1 MSSIFNIIAPKV
13 GSLKNADTASYL
25 KGNANTDNISSNST
39 SFVKFNSPISASNVI
54 SNLTGTASF
63 AYGLPPNAYLSNPFT
78 SSWAVQAQNVQTASY
93 AVQAQNVQTASYAMN
108 IAMKSLT
115 VNMTA
120 TGSYQTYGG
129 PFTTTI
135 THNLGFK
142 PSIIRWVLVATTSS
156 GALFSEGDEVDV
168 FVANGPAAEQHQG
181 GAIIYTNT
189 TTSRLYL
196 LASST
201 YGRGQLEGTII
212 LARNNAQLAVLSTQW
227 QAKCYYSAF

>member
-1 MSSIFNIIAPKV
+1 MSSIFNIIAPTV

-39 SFVKFNSPISASNVI
+39 YFVQFNSPISASNVI

-93 AVQAQNVQTASYAMN
+93 AMN

-120 TGSYQTYGG
+120 GASYGANSG
-129 PFTTTI
+129 PFTATI

-142 PSIIRWVLVATTSS
+142 PSIIRWVLVSTVTSGS
-156 GALFSEGDEVDV
+156 LFSVGDEVDV
-168 FVANGPAAEQHQG
+168 FAANGPAPEQHQG
-181 GAIIYTNT
+181 GATIYTNT

-196 LASST
+196 FASNV
-201 YGRGQLEGTII
+201 GGQISGTVI
-212 LARNNAQLAVLSTQW
+212 LDRNNAQLAVLSTQW